1 MHTTLRVSIATT
13 NKWRILGAFL
23 TAAALVLTPG
33 GARSTLGAGDSG
45 NVPADEAARNT
56 PLPVVDAVNVGQTA
70 AAPTSSREEGSQPP
84 PVPEASIGVDFSH
97 EIVPLLRGRCGQC
110 HLGSKSEGGLSLD
123 TRELILQSNTV
134 VPGKPEESE
143 LLRRVM
149 SDDPDERM
157 PANGPAL
164 TAEQIDLL
172 RRWIAIG
179 MPWEEGFTF
188 SGPRPAEAR
197 PLSLRPVE
205 LPPETAERKHP
216 IDRLVGAYFDRRGLP
231 FPAPA
236 EPLKWFR
243 RMSYDLIGL
252 PPTAEEIAAFNADES
267 PERYARWL
275 KKRLDSKRAYAEHWL
290 SFWNDLLRNDY
301 TGTGYIDGGRKPITA
316 WLYQALLDNM
326 PYDEFVRRLVAPTP
340 ESEGFMRGI
349 QWRGNVN
356 ASQRT
361 ELQFSQNTAQV
372 FLGINMK
379 CASCHDSFIDH
390 WTLKDA
396 YGLAAITANEPL
408 EIYRCDKPTGE
419 TAQARF
425 VYPEL
430 GSIDG
435 NAPREER
442 LRQYAGLL
450 TDPKNGRTAR
460 TIVNRI
466 WHRLM
471 GRGMVHPV
479 DDMGRPAWDESLLD
493 YLAGY
498 LMEHDWNLKQLIEH
512 ICSSQIYAAVSSP
525 PHSDDSDGYVF
536 RGPHPKR
543 LTAEQFADTLWQLT
557 DTGPEKAAFTP
568 PGEKDAAW
576 FRTSLTAA
584 DRLQLALGRPMR
596 DVVVSTRPE
605 DVTTLQ
611 ALDLAIGPE
620 FHEALKRG
628 SERLIGRF
636 AEKASDELIRY
647 VYLSTLSREPT
658 DAEIEI
664 ALGILTGKQETA
676 PPSRSEAA
684 QAFDENGVVDFLW
697 IVLMLP
703 EFQTVY

>member
-1 MHTTLRVSIATT
+1 MHKIFPVSIATAIT
-13 NKWRILGAFL
+13 RQ
-23 TAAALVLTPG
+23 
-33 GARSTLGAGDSG
+33 TLGAVVTSAALLLTAGPAIPAFGAG
-45 NVPADEAARNT
+45 NSSSVRADEAARNASASTGTSVHNGETSVGST
-56 PLPVVDAVNVGQTA
+56 PSRDGVSQTSME
-70 AAPTSSREEGSQPP
+70 PI
-84 PVPEASIGVDFSH
+84 ASNGVDFAH
-97 EIVPLLRGRCGQC
+97 EIVPLLRARCGQC

-123 TRELILQSNTV
+123 TRELILQSETV
-134 VPGKPEESE
+134 VPGKPEDSE

-149 SDDPDERM
+149 SSDPDERM
-157 PANGPAL
+157 PANGPPL

-179 MPWEEGFTF
+179 MPWEEGFAF
-188 SGPRPAEAR
+188 SGPTPAEVR
-197 PLSLRPVE
+197 PLSLRAVE
-205 LPPETAERKHP
+205 LPPETADRKHP
-216 IDRLVGAYFDRRGLP
+216 IDRLVGAYFDRHGLP
-231 FPAPA
+231 FPPAA

-243 RMSYDLIGL
+243 RMSYDVIGL
-252 PPTAEEIAAFNADES
+252 PPTAEEIAAFAADDS
-267 PERYARWL
+267 SERYARWL
-275 KKRLDSKRAYAEHWL
+275 KKRLDSRREYAEHWL

-316 WLYQALLDNM
+316 WLYQALLENI
-326 PYDEFVRRLVAPTP
+326 PYDEFVRQLVAPTP

-408 EIYRCDKPTGE
+408 EIFRCDKPTGE

-430 GSIDG
+430 GNIDG
-435 NAPREER
+435 SAPREER

-471 GRGMVHPV
+471 GRGLVHPV
-479 DDMGRPAWDESLLD
+479 DEMGRPAWDESLLD
-493 YLAGY
+493 YLASY
-498 LMEHDWNLKQLIEH
+498 LIQHDWNLKQLIEH
-512 ICSSQIYAAVSSP
+512 ICSSQVYAAVSVPSHP
-525 PHSDDSDGYVF
+525 EAADDYTF

-543 LTAEQFADTLWQLT
+543 LTAEQFVDTLWRLT
-557 DTGPEKAAFTP
+557 GTGPQKPAFTP
-568 PGEKDAAW
+568 AVEENATW

-611 ALDLAIGPE
+611 ALDLTIGPE
-620 FHEALKRG
+620 LHETLRRG
-628 SERLIGRF
+628 AERLMGRF
-636 AEKASDELIRY
+636 AEKSPEELIRY
-647 VYLSTLSREPT
+647 VFLNTLSREPT
-658 DAEIEI
+658 GEEIEI
-664 ALGILTGKQETA
+664 ARAVLAAKGEKTQSGPPDTATALDANGI
-676 PPSRSEAA
+676 
-684 QAFDENGVVDFLW
+684 VDFLW
-697 IVLMLP
+697 VVLMLP